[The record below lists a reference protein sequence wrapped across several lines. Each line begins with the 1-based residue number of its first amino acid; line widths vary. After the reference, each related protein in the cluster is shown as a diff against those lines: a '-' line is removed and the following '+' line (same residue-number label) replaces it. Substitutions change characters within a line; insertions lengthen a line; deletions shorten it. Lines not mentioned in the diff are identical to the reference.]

1 MSVLMPTNPAVLAT
15 AVADSLVIASD
26 LGARRAGLLYW
37 ELAQPW
43 TAAVVKAVQESD
55 DPIRSLGQALADDPA
70 DPGAYFAL
78 TSALLRRDPG
88 EPAVRALFDLAWQAE
103 CNSRV
108 GYHIGRSYGGPQPP
122 VPAEELIGRP
132 AGEPPSEPSGAGALI
147 VIPFRDRD
155 TGGVRLRNLLACLL
169 ALRDQSAAREE
180 YRVMVVESDDVPRWR
195 EHIEP
200 YADHYLFAPKSG
212 LFNKSWAVN
221 AGVMNCP
228 GQVELVCILDA
239 DVLADREFVA
249 RNVAR
254 FQRPGTAGHLTYR
267 DMFCL
272 DDDATSWAIRER
284 IHRKAAHADPAHL
297 RGFLLRRP
305 PGCCLWV
312 RRAVFEGIGG
322 MDERYEGWGGE
333 DHDFVYRFDIAA
345 PFDSYEDPL
354 LHMTHPEAS
363 VLNDDGSLIN
373 AHIPPL
379 SWKPAEP
386 IGRLDRFARAEGA

>member
-1 MSVLMPTNPAVLAT
+1 MSILMPTNPTVLAT

-55 DPIRSLGQALADDPA
+55 EPLRSLGQALADDPA
-70 DPGAYFAL
+70 DPGAYFGL
-78 TSALLRRDPG
+78 ISALLRRDPG
-88 EPAVRALFDLAWQAE
+88 EPAVRTLFDLAWQAE

-108 GYHIGRSYGGPQPP
+108 AYHVGHSYDRSQPQ
-122 VPAEELIGRP
+122 VSAAELAGRP
-132 AGEPPSEPSGAGALI
+132 VDGPPPGPSTAGALI

-169 ALRDQSAAREE
+169 ALRDQSAARAD
-180 YRVMVVESDDVPRWR
+180 YRVVVVESDDAPRWR
-195 EHIEP
+195 EQIEP
-200 YADHYLFAPKSG
+200 YADDYLFAPKAG
-212 LFNKSWAVN
+212 LFNKCWTVN
-221 AGVMNCP
+221 AGVANR
-228 GQVELVCILDA
+228 GGAAELICILDA
-239 DVLADREFVA
+239 DVLADRDFVA
-249 RNVAR
+249 RNIAR
-254 FQRPGTAGHLTYR
+254 FRRPGTAGHLTYR

-272 DDDATSWAIRER
+272 DDAATSWSIRER
-284 IHRKAAHADPAHL
+284 IDRKAPDPAPAGL

-312 RRAVFEGIGG
+312 RRSVFERIGG

-345 PFDSYEDPL
+345 PFDSYDDRL
-354 LHMTHPEAS
+354 LHLTHPEAS
-363 VLNDDGSLIN
+363 VLNDDGTLIN

>member
-1 MSVLMPTNPAVLAT
+1 MSVLTPAHPAVLAT

-43 TAAVVKAVQESD
+43 TTAVVKAVQDGDE
-55 DPIRSLGQALADDPA
+55 PIRSLGQSLIDDPG
-70 DPGAYFAL
+70 DSGAHVAL
-78 TSALLRRDPG
+78 TSALLRLDPSST
-88 EPAVRALFDLAWQAE
+88 RALFDLAWAAE
-103 CNSRV
+103 CNARV
-108 GYHIGRSYGGPQPP
+108 GYHLGRAHARHEPP
-122 VPAEELIGRP
+122 VDVEDLAGRLSDGALRDGSRAE
-132 AGEPPSEPSGAGALI
+132 ALI

-155 TGGVRLRNLLACLL
+155 TGGARLRNLLACLL
-169 ALRDQSAAREE
+169 ALRDQSFPRQA
-180 YRVMVVESDDVPRWR
+180 YQVVVVESDDEPRWR
-195 EHIEP
+195 EVIEP
-200 YADHYLFAPKSG
+200 FADHYLFARNPG

-221 AGVMNCP
+221 AGVVNSP
-228 GQVELVCILDA
+228 GAAELICVLDA
-239 DVLADREFVA
+239 DVLADRDFVT

-272 DDDATSWAIRER
+272 DESSTSWAIRER
-284 IHRKAAHADPAHL
+284 IERRAADADPDHL

-312 RRAVFEGIGG
+312 RRAPFERIGG

-345 PFDSYEDPL
+345 PFDSYDDRL
-354 LHMTHPEAS
+354 LHLTHPPAS
-363 VLNDDGSLIN
+363 VLRDDGELIN

-379 SWKPAEP
+379 SWKPVEP
-386 IGRLDRFARAEGA
+386 IGRLDRFAPAEGA